1 MLGQIGET
9 MSERP
14 EGIEFASI
22 ERRPPRPTTTMTLTR
37 NGENGIEVL
46 LGLRADT
53 MPAFPGFWAF
63 PGGGLS
69 RVDSTSVDELPQLDG
84 EHAKAVAAMS
94 REMVEELGFAW
105 DGKKLISVDLES
117 RRKVI
122 EDKSNWLPLVKSGKI
137 PCSQKSIKV
146 ISRRITPPF
155 APVSFDNVFL
165 HLHAGEKKECPQFDL
180 EEQTEFVDAMWDTP
194 SNIFEKWMR
203 HEIKVA
209 PPVVSLLHTF
219 IKMIAKHGNNI
230 EPISA
235 ELSFTKPG
243 KRAIWFAYG
252 VEVLPVQ
259 TATLPPATH
268 TNCYIVGEPDRE
280 FILVDPAIKLREDM
294 EKLANAVDRHGGE
307 MKGILFTHGHSDHL
321 ADWDLLREA
330 FDAPIWSSKETAK
343 TIEASKKAVVSK
355 IITDGELIHLGD
367 VSWTALHTPGHDPG
381 HICLHSPAGLV
392 AGDMV
397 AGIGTILIPPHSG
410 NMEVYLEQLK
420 RLKQLNPHLIF
431 PSHGPIIPL
440 PQKKLNYYIKHRGLR
455 NQRIL
460 EALQEG
466 LEIIEEIAYKAYE
479 DSPNAHPG
487 LALDQTL
494 SHLMSLRRT
503 GRVIQKQNKWKIGEN

>member
-137 PCSQKSIKV
+137 PCSQDSIKV

-230 EPISA
+230 EAISA

-268 TNCYIVGEPDRE
+268 TNCYIVGEPNRE

-321 ADWDLLREA
+321 ADWDLLERS
-330 FDAPIWSSKETAK
+330 IRCTN
-343 TIEASKKAVVSK
+343 
-355 IITDGELIHLGD
+355 
-367 VSWTALHTPGHDPG
+367 
-381 HICLHSPAGLV
+381 
-392 AGDMV
+392 MV
-397 AGIGTILIPPHSG
+397 
-410 NMEVYLEQLK
+410 
-420 RLKQLNPHLIF
+420 
-431 PSHGPIIPL
+431 
-440 PQKKLNYYIKHRGLR
+440 
-455 NQRIL
+455 
-460 EALQEG
+460 
-466 LEIIEEIAYKAYE
+466 
-479 DSPNAHPG
+479 
-487 LALDQTL
+487 
-494 SHLMSLRRT
+494 
-503 GRVIQKQNKWKIGEN
+503 